1 MPVTLNISL
10 TQKMRDFIDRRVAD
24 GDYAS
29 ASDYIRCLLREDS
42 KRHLDELL
50 MQGLAAGP
58 GRVLDEKGMEA
69 LAKEMAATIEQAAN
83 ETKKAQGAA

>member
-10 TQKMRDFIDRRVAD
+10 TQKMRDLIDLRVND

-42 KRHLDELL
+42 KRHLDELM
-50 MQGLAAGP
+50 MQGLASGP
-58 GRVLDEKGMEA
+58 GRVLDKKGMEA
-69 LAKEMAATIEQAAN
+69 LAREMDATIEQAIK
-83 ETKKAQGAA
+83 ETEEAQGAA